1 MMNQDELLHLSDLNL
16 AECYREVSRWSAN
29 TDIAEQSDIL
39 FVCGASTFPALNF
52 VIRVGRQVQIP
63 PDLLI
68 SRAKEFF
75 AKRKRSFTITV
86 RTHIDQDLLDK
97 CEELKLIKI
106 ANIPGMFIE
115 KMVEEKPLP
124 DGVTLKHVTNKSMVN
139 DFAEV
144 VALSYTRL
152 GMPEE
157 AGRSSFSNPNAFLV
171 PHLYAVVAYK
181 DNKPASCA
189 LALLSHGIA
198 GVYYVGT
205 VETAR
210 GMGLAEQCVRAVGNA
225 AIKFGAR
232 CVILQA
238 SIYGEP
244 VYKRMGYQES
254 TRYCRFLCRSR

>member
-1 MMNQDELLHLSDLNL
+1 MNRDELLHLSDLNL
-16 AECYREVSRWSAN
+16 AESLREISRWGTN
-29 TDIAEQSDIL
+29 TDIAEQDDGL

-52 VIRVGRQVQIP
+52 VIRTTRQSQTP

-68 SRAKEFF
+68 SQAKEFF
-75 AKRKRSFTITV
+75 AKRKRSFTIIV

-97 CEELKLIKI
+97 CEELKLTRIS
-106 ANIPGMFIE
+106 NTPGMFI
-115 KMVEEKPLP
+115 KKALVEKPLP
-124 DGVTLKHVTNKSMVN
+124 DGVTLKHVVNKSMVN

-144 VALSYTRL
+144 VAQSYVSL

-157 AGRSSFSNPNAFLV
+157 AGRSVFSNPNAFLV

-189 LALLSHGIA
+189 FALLSHGI
-198 GVYYVGT
+198 GGIYYVGT
-205 VETAR
+205 VESAR
-210 GMGLAEQCVRAVGNA
+210 GIGLAEQCVRAVGNTA
-225 AIKFGAR
+225 FKFGAR

-244 VYKRMGYQES
+244 VYKRMGYQEF
-254 TRYCRFLCRSR
+254 TRYPWFLCRSR